1 MAAFSL
7 KNLPYNLYRGI
18 EGGLGE
24 IKQFIMG
31 ADPRAADI
39 AMNQDEANRRAIHA
53 EPIDFPNE
61 PVFMP
66 INVDDIDLFEV
77 FSARMRDVRPHGI
90 PFNRIINAGILYQNS
105 KLYPTWFQFDVLNRI
120 PKEQLFLCFIYI
132 LLGCDMAHD
141 FTKDVVRKNL
151 NLPVYKLQ
159 IAPDYFNSNVDAVFN
174 YILNT
179 NINRVINAIKEA
191 HSASNDIPLVS
202 TWQTLLGYCVCVIN
216 LEIETNNSC
225 GNPFVLQSNNISPGV
240 YGTNMLTAFFKSDS
254 NAKDVVSAISRL
266 LGIYLVDF
274 EAVIPDGSSL
284 QVVNSLTPPP
294 GYFREW
300 NKVQVRIDATS
311 ATINNIA
318 DFSNLA
324 KKGTKDK
331 QVLIMDSATA
341 NDPAGVGSLEKAF
354 RHFRKVSRQYD
365 QKNIN
370 AYVSIGGTRVNILTA
385 NLKPVG
391 FPPGLPPNWVKMNQ
405 VPPPQI
411 NIRVSQFLTRSMT
424 WHQIT
429 PNQNSITSVMKN
441 ILDRWF
447 TYPLPV
453 NLNPVNTTDFMDI
466 IAGYTMEK
474 TLGDFIQIITYA
486 ATPKPKAFISFDTIA
501 CTIAGILGSTAILD
515 DGTRDDR
522 FVFRRLFITNS
533 YAQHNRIPIA
543 NWCGIAVDRRMGV
556 YAFGKTNVNFSKR
569 LKFISNLE
577 LKNKLKSVG
586 IKITKNVRGKR
597 KYLSRKEL
605 ENKARLFNNLQ
616 NTAKEMKIK
625 IMYKSKSGIYK
636 YKMYKRLQKEMNIK
650 LKMKYKSKNR
660 IINRS
665 NFG

>member
-1 MAAFSL
+1 
-7 KNLPYNLYRGI
+7 
-18 EGGLGE
+18 
-24 IKQFIMG
+24 
-31 ADPRAADI
+31 
-39 AMNQDEANRRAIHA
+39 
-53 EPIDFPNE
+53 
-61 PVFMP
+61 
-66 INVDDIDLFEV
+66 
-77 FSARMRDVRPHGI
+77 
-90 PFNRIINAGILYQNS
+90 
-105 KLYPTWFQFDVLNRI
+105 
-120 PKEQLFLCFIYI
+120 
-132 LLGCDMAHD
+132 MAHD

-151 NLPVYKLQ
+151 NIPVYKVQ
-159 IAPDYFNSNVDAVFN
+159 IAPDYFNNNVDAVFN

-202 TWQTLLGYCVCVIN
+202 TWQVLLGYCVCIIN
-216 LEIETNNSC
+216 LEIEINNSC
-225 GNPFVLQSNNISPGV
+225 GNPFVLQSYNIQPGT
-240 YGTNMLTAFFKSDS
+240 YGINMLTAFFKSDS

-284 QVVNSLTPPP
+284 QVVDSLTPPP
-294 GYFREW
+294 SFFRAW

-365 QKNIN
+365 QKDIN
-370 AYVSIGGTRVNILTA
+370 AYVSIGGNRVNVLTA

-391 FPPGLPPNWVKMNQ
+391 FPPGMPPNWVKMNQ

-411 NIRVSQFLTRSMT
+411 DIRVSRFLTRSMT
-424 WHQIT
+424 WHQII
-429 PNQNSITSVMKN
+429 PNRNSITSVMKN
-441 ILDRWF
+441 ILDKWF

-453 NLNPVNTTDFMDI
+453 NLNPVNTTDFMNA

-533 YAQHNRIPIA
+533 YVRHKRIPIA

-556 YAFGKTNVNFSKR
+556 YAFGKTNNFSKR
-569 LKFISNLE
+569 IKAMSHLE

-586 IKITKNVRGKR
+586 IKITKNARGKR

-605 ENKARLFNNLQ
+605 ENKALLFNKLQ
-616 NTAKEMKIK
+616 NTAKRMKIK
-625 IMYKSKSGIYK
+625 LMYISRNGLYK
-636 YKMYKRLQKEMNIK
+636 YKTYKRLQKEINSKKINSKYNINR
-650 LKMKYKSKNR
+650 KYKKPLVKNF
-660 IINRS
+660 